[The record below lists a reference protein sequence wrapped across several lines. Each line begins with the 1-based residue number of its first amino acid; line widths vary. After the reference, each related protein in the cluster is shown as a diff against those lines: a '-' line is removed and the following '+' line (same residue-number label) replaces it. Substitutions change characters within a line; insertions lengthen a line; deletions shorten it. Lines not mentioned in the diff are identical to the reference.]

1 MKQLLI
7 LICLLLTTATVTAQ
21 FGGQRQNRFGRQ
33 QPNTP
38 PNENQIAAMEKK
50 AAERQAE
57 YIANFIS
64 TLEADEFQ
72 KEIAKQTITDYFIK
86 AKELTKFPFENSAQR
101 KDGFEALK
109 KEHFAELRS
118 LFSEKDNEQLDKFLK
133 GKFEEK
139 DVKKKKKK
147 RKKKKG

>member
-38 PNENQIAAMEKK
+38 PNENQKERMEKK
-50 AAERQAE
+50 NEERQEE
-57 YIANFIS
+57 YIAKFIS
-64 TLEADEFQ
+64 TLEADDFQ
-72 KEIAKQTITDYFIK
+72 KEIAKLTVTDYYVK
-86 AKELTKFPFENSAQR
+86 AKEFVKIRFENSAKR

-109 KEHFAELRS
+109 KEHFEELRTLLS
-118 LFSEKDNEQLDKFLK
+118 KKDNEQLDKFLK
-133 GKFEEK
+133 GEFKEK
-139 DVKKKKKK
+139 EAKKKK
-147 RKKKKG
+147 RKKNKDN